1 MIDTRESL
9 LDRLRLDDAHE
20 AWREFY
26 DLYWA
31 AILRYARKLG
41 LNDHQAQE
49 VLQETMVALMRILP
63 DFVYDRERGKFRNFL
78 LTIVHRKA
86 LGVIRRAA
94 RRTELPWH
102 ECPEAQTAD
111 PFQNS
116 AAMQVEALVRWR
128 EVLMEEAV
136 RRVREDA
143 RLNVATFA
151 VFEAYVIQRK
161 PAEDV
166 AREFGLKENAVYQIR
181 NRLLRRV
188 QAEIEKLVR
197 SSGDEWAP
205 PTFP

>member
-9 LDRLRLDDAHE
+9 LDRLKIDDAHE

-26 DLYWA
+26 HLYWA

-41 LNDHQAQE
+41 LSEHQARE

-63 DFVYDRERGKFRNFL
+63 EFVYDPERGKFRNFL
-78 LTIVHRKA
+78 LTIVHRKS
-86 LGVIRRAA
+86 LGVLRRAS

-102 ECPEAQTAD
+102 ECAEAQIAD
-111 PFQNS
+111 PFHNS
-116 AAMQVEALVRWR
+116 AAVQVEALVRWR

-136 RRVREDA
+136 RRVRADA
-143 RLNVATFA
+143 RLSADTFA
-151 VFEAYVIQRK
+151 VFEAYGLQRRS
-161 PAEDV
+161 AEEV

-188 QAEIEKLVR
+188 QIEVEKLMR

-205 PTFP
+205 PSVS